1 MFREILSSCVVEFLK
16 FTLASTSGLNI
27 SCRTVDPRK
36 KALASNLEILY
47 NANMAAKQ
55 KTSSGDAKT
64 KKQAGELMT
73 GMVQLMEAPMRLGRH
88 PLPEL
93 ALSPAEVRVLIFLG
107 DRGETI
113 MTELAAAID
122 TPLSTVTRIADR
134 LERKGLIERSRSDRD
149 RRIVVVTPSG
159 KGKKL
164 HDAARQDQLAM
175 AHRML
180 ELLSPDEREIFL
192 TLVAKLALG
201 LQETPR

>member
-1 MFREILSSCVVEFLK
+1 MS
-16 FTLASTSGLNI
+16 
-27 SCRTVDPRK
+27 
-36 KALASNLEILY
+36 
-47 NANMAAKQ
+47 
-55 KTSSGDAKT
+55 
-64 KKQAGELMT
+64 

-107 DRGETI
+107 DKGETI

-134 LERKGLIERSRSDRD
+134 LERKGLIVRSRSDRD

-180 ELLSPDEREIFL
+180 ELLSPDEREAFL
-192 TLVAKLALG
+192 ALVAKLARG
-201 LQETPR
+201 LQVSQGL